1 MHRTLWY
8 QKSKNIATFQN
19 QISSSLYFQKCKIYP
34 HFSYLKYYSRKFFF
48 SKMKKMGML
57 TVKKN
62 KFRYLNG
69 MDFQKNLPASCQ
81 LHVLAESMLYFQL
94 GSPSMT
100 VQWSKNK
107 RVKKL
112 QNLLSYGFFSP
123 KSPMCLIIHFLHA
136 KKYGI
141 TSYWLNA
148 YNCIPFLYLY
158 EHIAA
163 SGLFI
168 SGW

>member
-8 QKSKNIATFQN
+8 QKIKNIATFQN

-34 HFSYLKYYSRKFFF
+34 HFSYFKYYSRKFFF

-62 KFRYLNG
+62 IFRYLNG
-69 MDFQKNLPASCQ
+69 MDFQKNLPETCQ

-100 VQWSKNK
+100 VQWSKKK